1 MILAISTLLV
11 PLRAGPIVTVG
22 TQLSLVIDV
31 SGSITDVDYDLQR
44 QAYAASFN
52 SSAIQNLIIN
62 SGGLVVNVVQFGTS
76 AHATYGWTLLT
87 DAASASNFATMMS
100 TMVRSESGRTDII
113 DGINMAYLSFANSG
127 YDATKKVIDVSGD
140 GYQNQQSC
148 TTSDTICALLQSTR
162 DTISGAGI
170 TINGLAILSGDPSL
184 ETYYNDNL
192 KSPGGFVEVA
202 ADFASFQTA
211 IDLKLAREV
220 NNVPADVPEP
230 STVVLLGAG
239 LAAMA
244 GWKLRR

>member
-1 MILAISTLLV
+1 
-11 PLRAGPIVTVG
+11 
-22 TQLSLVIDV
+22 
-31 SGSITDVDYDLQR
+31 
-44 QAYAASFN
+44 
-52 SSAIQNLIIN
+52 
-62 SGGLVVNVVQFGTS
+62 
-76 AHATYGWTLLT
+76 
-87 DAASASNFATMMS
+87 
-100 TMVRSESGRTDII
+100 MVRSESGRTDII

-140 GYQNQQSC
+140 GYQNQQGC